1 MNQDH
6 THFVLK
12 QAFEYAN
19 RQNLPII
26 LASTTGETAGEM
38 LRIMGD
44 KNARLVVASHDSR
57 QLPKE
62 WRFRPE
68 VADRLAKRKI
78 PLLRNYPIVP
88 LSICLLRK
96 LADIFGVLTVN
107 RRDQFLEE
115 TFGTAG
121 RVCFQIARLAL
132 KENAVREGERIVAVA
147 GERSGASTSLLLQ
160 IESSRPVRIS
170 LLELIVNPKL
180 KRQTQ

>member
-6 THFVLK
+6 THLVLK

-19 RQNLPII
+19 LQNLPIV
-26 LASTTGETAGEM
+26 LASTTGETADEM

-44 KNARLVVASHDSR
+44 KNARLVVVSHDRR

-62 WRFRPE
+62 WQFRPE
-68 VADRLAKRKI
+68 IAARLTKRKI
-78 PLLRNYPIVP
+78 LFLRNYPIVP
-88 LSICLLRK
+88 ISIRLLRR
-96 LADIFGVLTVN
+96 LADIFGILTVN

-121 RVCFQIARLAL
+121 RVCFQIVRLAL

-147 GERSGASTSLLLQ
+147 GEKSGASASLLLQ
-160 IESSRPVRIS
+160 IVSSRPVRIL
-170 LLELIVNPKL
+170 LLEVIANSVL
-180 KRQTQ
+180 KRQV